1 DLWETNQTS
10 LFEPLAV
17 YSETW
22 PTSGMTRN
30 GTAYELPT
38 SEHHTDGTGS
48 SSLLPTPAASQ
59 GTSLRTSEGFNDL
72 GRTIYKLLPTPTV
85 GNHNES
91 GNCRDFGGDLTHAL
105 TCDCK
110 LLPTPLTQDKASGP
124 SMLYRNTLELRALD
138 QVSPAQHAVLDRIVP
153 ELRGELMSQ
162 LSEDGRPLLADQ
174 HQSLQNQPGA
184 TGNHNS
190 AQSSLNGS
198 WDSTKD
204 G

>member
-1 DLWETNQTS
+1 QQHKVIATWNSDRDLWETSQTS

-38 SEHHTDGTGS
+38 SEHHTTDSAS
-48 SSLLPTPAASQ
+48 SSLLPTPVAD
-59 GTSLRTSEGFNDL
+59 N
-72 GRTIYKLLPTPTV
+72 YK
-85 GNHNES
+85 ES

-110 LLPTPLTQDKASGP
+110 ENQKLLPTPKAGDGEMHTP
-124 SMLYRNTLELRALD
+124 ST
-138 QVSPAQHAVLDRIVP
+138 S
-153 ELRGELMSQ
+153 
-162 LSEDGRPLLADQ
+162 GRPVEK
-174 HQSLQNQPGA
+174 
-184 TGNHNS
+184 
-190 AQSSLNGS
+190 
-198 WDSTKD
+198 STHL

>member
-1 DLWETNQTS
+1 MLGVYSVQQHKVIATWNSDRDLWETNQTS

-22 PTSGMTRN
+22 PTSGMTHN

-38 SEHHTDGTGS
+38 SEHHTTDPETS
-48 SSLLPTPAASQ
+48 S
-59 GTSLRTSEGFNDL
+59 
-72 GRTIYKLLPTPTV
+72 LLPTPTV

-105 TCDCK
+105 TCNCK

-124 SMLYRNTLELRALD
+124 SILYRNTLELRALD

>member
-1 DLWETNQTS
+1 
-10 LFEPLAV
+10 
-17 YSETW
+17 
-22 PTSGMTRN
+22 MTRN
-30 GTAYELPT
+30 GTAYGLPT
-38 SEHHTDGTGS
+38 SEHHTTDSES

-72 GRTIYKLLPTPTV
+72 GRTICKLLPTPTV

-138 QVSPAQHAVLDRIVP
+138 QVSPAQHAVLDRIVA
-153 ELRGELMSQ
+153 ELRGELMSK
-162 LSEDGRPLLADQ
+162 LTEDVRPVLADQ
-174 HQSLQNQPGA
+174 HQSLHNLPGV
-184 TGNHNS
+184 TENHIS
-190 AQSSLNGS
+190 AQSTLNGL